1 MHVPTLPLTSNSHI
15 YVEGDVSINS
25 SAVIAQGVILQAA
38 PDSKIII
45 AAGVSIGMGSIL
57 HAQGGTLEVE
67 ASANLGAGVLVVGK
81 GKIGKNAC
89 IGSVSTIWNH
99 SVEPW
104 EVVPAASILGE
115 QGRQVTGISDS
126 EMSPSTSPSS
136 AEVLEE
142 TPALTDT
149 TPQESL
155 NGQVSSPS
163 EVAPT
168 PSEVVPTPSEVTPK
182 DQTDEEPI
190 TDTNKEA
197 ESIPTEPESPENNP
211 EVSPQEAS
219 PATQEASSTTE
230 DKKPVSGQGSLDQL
244 LKTLF
249 PYK

>member
-15 YVEGDVSINS
+15 YVEGDVSIDS

-89 IGSVSTIWNH
+89 IGSVTTIWNH

-104 EVVPAASILGE
+104 EVVPAASILGD
-115 QGRQVTGISDS
+115 QGRQITGISDS
-126 EMSPSTSPSS
+126 EVSPSTSPSS
-136 AEVLEE
+136 TKVPEE

-149 TPQESL
+149 TPKESI

-168 PSEVVPTPSEVTPK
+168 PSEVTPK
-182 DQTDEEPI
+182 DKTDEEPI
-190 TDTNKEA
+190 ADTNKET
-197 ESIPTEPESPENNP
+197 ESISTEPESPENNP

-219 PATQEASSTTE
+219 PTTE
-230 DKKPVSGQGSLDQL
+230 DRKSVSGQGSLDQL